1 MRAGYGGAEAYYPV
15 VEALGQLC
23 HGAEGKRAVELRA
36 AQAPTWL
43 VQFPVL
49 LKR

>member
-23 HGAEGKRAVELRA
+23 HGAEGKRAVELLA

-43 VQFPVL
+43 VQFPAL